1 MDLKERQRNEEQAA
15 LRIGQAVAGSELVL
29 SPPKEGKVEIKADLF
44 GLLKVNVRLL
54 EMINSI
60 GNVIL
65 ATVHTNS
72 TRRPGMTV
80 AVTRIIPLLRHSM
93 GVLGR
98 SV

>member
-1 MDLKERQRNEEQAA
+1 MDLKERQIHEEQAA

-29 SPPKEGKVEIKADLF
+29 PSPKEGKVEIKADLF

-54 EMINSI
+54 EKINSI
-60 GNVIL
+60 RDVIL

-72 TRRPGMTV
+72 TCRPGMTV
-80 AVTRIIPLLRHSM
+80 AGTMIIPLLRHSM